1 MNEHSYRPDIR
12 VRLIGEQPFFGP
24 GTALL
29 LHCIRECGSV
39 SAACDRMKL
48 SYSKG
53 RNMLRK
59 LEHELKYPLVQIAK
73 GGVGGGGHAWLT
85 PEGERFL
92 EKFNSYSDKVIDYA
106 NNQFGIMREIL
117 SLDIRQ

>member
-1 MNEHSYRPDIR
+1 
-12 VRLIGEQPFFGP
+12 LIGEQPFFGP

-29 LHCIRECGSV
+29 LHYIRECGSV
-39 SAACDRMKL
+39 YAACDKMKL

-59 LEHELKYPLVQIAK
+59 LEQELEYPLVQLTK
-73 GGVGGGGHAWLT
+73 GGAGGGGHAWLT

-92 EKFNSYSDKVIDYA
+92 EIFCSYSDMVRNYA
-106 NNQFGIMREIL
+106 KNQFGMMLEIL
-117 SLDIRQ
+117 QLKILQ

>member
-1 MNEHSYRPDIR
+1 MHEYSYRPDIR

-24 GTALL
+24 GTAML
-29 LHCIRECGSV
+29 LHYIRECGSV
-39 SAACDRMKL
+39 FAACDRMKL

-59 LEHELKYPLVQIAK
+59 LEHELNYPLVQLSK
-73 GGVGGGGHAWLT
+73 GGAGGGGHAWLT

-92 EKFNSYSDKVIDYA
+92 EIFTAYVDMVHDFA
-106 NNQFGIMREIL
+106 RNQFSMMRDIL
-117 SLDIRQ
+117 SLEVRQ